1 MLYYLTLVYCGD
13 VYEVISD
20 SKGNGYSALYEKIKE
35 NYKSAW
41 FSPFKSEYQTIVDRA
56 TCFAF
61 NLNEVVINQDTGI

>member
-20 SKGNGYSALYEKIKE
+20 SKDKGYSALYEKIKE
-35 NYKSAW
+35 NYNPAW
-41 FSPFKSEYQTIVDRA
+41 FSPSKSEYQTIVDKA